1 MLVLTRKDGQAIVID
16 GQIRVTILA
25 VSGNRV
31 RLGITAPPGVQV
43 NREEIHKRLYEL
55 AAQR

>member
-1 MLVLTRKDGQAIVID
+1 MHVLTRKGGQAIVIG

-31 RLGITAPPGVQV
+31 RLGITAPSGLQV